1 MTQLGHVWIVFVQTI
16 LRMLPFPCKTGLIEI
31 GRPGRDA
38 PVLLTGNFRL
48 TVERVKRSLRGI
60 DAYLLVANSRGVNVW
75 CAATGG
81 LLTNHDVVSVLKTS
95 GIEARVDHRRVT
107 LPQLA
112 ATGIEGPTVRR
123 KTGWTVVW
131 GPVEAA
137 SLPEFFRRGG
147 TATQAMRTVT
157 FAWPR
162 RLEMAVAWAFPI
174 SLLGAL
180 LVAPFWA
187 AAAVPVVCLVW
198 GMSLLLFLGFP
209 LFEGRDRESSTGV
222 GFVFLDFGP
231 RGAPLV
237 AWVAFNS
244 ALVAWQAWSG
254 DLSWQS
260 LLAWGS
266 CSLVVLAV
274 LGIDLMG
281 STPHYKSGLHEDRKL
296 RIVLEEA
303 KCRGAGFCEQ
313 VCPTRVFDI
322 DRERRLA
329 LLPRVGAC
337 VQCGACVVQCPFDAL
352 HFEEPDGS
360 VIAAETIRHFKLNL
374 VGKRLVKTG
383 EVGAGTDTDASPGSA

>member
-1 MTQLGHVWIVFVQTI
+1 VKRFAYLWIEVVETL

-31 GRPGRDA
+31 GAPGRDA

-81 LLTNHDVVSVLKTS
+81 LFTNHDVVSVLKTS
-95 GIEARVDHRRVT
+95 GVEGRVDHRRVT

-112 ATGIEGPTVRR
+112 ATGIEGPVVRR

-137 SLPEFFRRGG
+137 HLPEFLRCGG
-147 TATQAMRTVT
+147 EIPPAMRKVG
-157 FAWPR
+157 FPWPR

-174 SLLGAL
+174 SLLAVLLLAL
-180 LVAPFWA
+180 FWPA
-187 AAAVPVVCLVW
+187 AIAPVVAMVW

-209 LFEGRDRESSTGV
+209 LFEPRGGDGRQSV
-222 GFVFLDFGP
+222 GLVFFDFGP
-231 RGAPLV
+231 RGAPVILWVCFVAGLV
-237 AWVAFNS
+237 AWE
-244 ALVAWQAWSG
+244 ALSG
-254 DLSWQS
+254 ALSWNP

-281 STPHYKSGLHEDRKL
+281 STPQYKSGLHDDRRL
-296 RIVLEEA
+296 RIVLDEA
-303 KCRGAGFCEQ
+303 ACKGAAFCEQ
-313 VCPTRVFDI
+313 VCPTRVFEI

-329 LLPRVGAC
+329 LLPRSSAC

-360 VIAAETIRHFKLNL
+360 AIAPETIRRFKLNL
-374 VGKRLVKTG
+374 VGKRVVHTG
-383 EVGAGTDTDASPGSA
+383 EDR